1 MPMWGNAWGG
11 PWSGFGW
18 LFPLVGLVFMIV
30 MGVLCLRMMG
40 GMMGGGSAEQ
50 RGPTAADVGDLRQ
63 EVRELKE
70 EIQRLRSR
78 S

>member
-1 MPMWGNAWGG
+1 MPMWGNSWGG
-11 PWSGFGW
+11 PWGGFGW

-30 MGVLCLRMMG
+30 MVVFCLRMMG
-40 GMMGGGSAEQ
+40 GRMGCGPGGQ
-50 RGPTAADVGDLRQ
+50 RGPTAAEIDELRR

-70 EIQRLRSR
+70 EVQRLRTR

>member
-11 PWSGFGW
+11 PWGGFGW
-18 LFPLVGLVFMIV
+18 LFPLVALVFMIV

-40 GMMGGGSAEQ
+40 GRMGCGPVGQ
-50 RGPTAADVGDLRQ
+50 RGPTAAEVDELRRD
-63 EVRELKE
+63 VRELKE
-70 EIQRLRSR
+70 EIQRLRTR